1 MTEHYDAIV
10 QGLIDAAH
18 DDHQLVRS
26 AAVRA
31 LGRVKAVD
39 AIPIL
44 LLSLRDKAGFV
55 YDFAVSSLA
64 SMDDPTI
71 PAAMMERLTD
81 NDPEVRRASATILGA
96 RKHSEAVPGLI
107 KALNDEVLEV
117 GHAAATALGEIGDAS
132 AVAPLAAV
140 LENPHTDWAM
150 CINAA
155 KALGELNDASAVP
168 AMIGIFRR
176 RWEPVPGM
184 NTTPPVRKNVLEAL
198 VKLGDIAVPQL
209 LAALKDEDIKVRHGV
224 VEALGHIAGEASDEV
239 KT

>member
-18 DDHQLVRS
+18 DDNQLVRS

-31 LGRVKAVD
+31 LGRAKAAA

-44 LLSLRDKAGFV
+44 ILSLRDKAGFV
-55 YDFAVSSLA
+55 YDFAMSALA
-64 SMDDPTI
+64 GMDDPAI
-71 PAAMMERLTD
+71 ISAMMERLTD
-81 NDPEVRRASATILGA
+81 SDPEVRRAAATILGA
-96 RKHSEAVPGLI
+96 RQYREAVPGLI
-107 KALNDEVLEV
+107 AALNDEVLEV
-117 GHAAATALGEIGDAS
+117 GHAAASALGDIGDTS
-132 AVAPLAAV
+132 AVPALAAM

-155 KALGELNDASAVP
+155 QALGKLGDASAVP
-168 AMIGIFRR
+168 AMIAIFRR

-198 VKLGDIAVPQL
+198 VKLGDSAVPYL
-209 LAALKDEDIKVRHGV
+209 LTALKDEDIKVRHGA
-224 VEALGHIAGEASDEV
+224 VEALGHIAEKSDE
-239 KT
+239 